1 MAPIKHGRNMF
12 TVRYHGNYVGP
23 GWSGGKYGKS
33 VAFSKVRPIDAFDR
47 TSMVHDRKYALGMNK
62 KLADYEFYKANI
74 GKGVKRSV
82 AAIAVG
88 TQGYLRLVLSFLK
101 KIIKWRI
108 LVLQELL
115 FVL

>member
-33 VAFSKVRPIDAFDR
+33 LAFSKVRPIDAFDR
-47 TSMVHDRKYALGMNK
+47 TAMVHDRKYALGMNK
-62 KLADYEFYKANI
+62 KKADYEFYNANI
-74 GKGVKRSV
+74 GKGIKRSI

-88 TQGYLRLVLSFLK
+88 TQGYFR
-101 KIIKWRI
+101 
-108 LVLQELL
+108 
-115 FVL
+115 